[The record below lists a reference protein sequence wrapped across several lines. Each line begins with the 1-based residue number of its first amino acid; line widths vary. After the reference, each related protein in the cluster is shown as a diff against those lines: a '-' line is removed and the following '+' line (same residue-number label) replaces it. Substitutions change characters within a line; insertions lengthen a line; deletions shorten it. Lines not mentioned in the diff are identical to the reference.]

1 MPEGAVE
8 GDRKREG
15 AFGTKYLMKASA
27 ENFTASLF
35 EYAAGV
41 QRQDLDSVIPVDPF
55 QFELSYD
62 IL

>member
-15 AFGTKYLMKASA
+15 AFGTKCLMKASA

-35 EYAAGV
+35 EYAARV
-41 QRQDLDSVIPVDPF
+41 QRQDLDSVIPVGPF

>member
-8 GDRKREG
+8 ADRKREG
-15 AFGTKYLMKASA
+15 AFGTKCLTEGSA

-35 EYAAGV
+35 EDAAGV
-41 QRQDLDSVIPVDPF
+41 QRQDSVIPVGPF